1 MININDSTTC
11 DAMAEFNQRVGTACQ
26 NQDTN
31 GPSKTRA
38 VLSDVAPS
46 SYELAL
52 ESTDEFSSITERLWA
67 VHSQQRYVPCEA
79 VTSNLPSGQYTINYS
94 NNLGI
99 FFQQKKVNLDELMI
113 LPDSASEEIV
123 QQIQLFWTKEK
134 HFRQYGFLWK
144 RGILLWGPPGSGK
157 TSTLQIV
164 SSNIIKNEGIS
175 VYVDDPEI
183 AATGLERLRH
193 IEPTRPILVML
204 EDLDA
209 IVNEHGEASL
219 LALLDGELQI
229 DNVVFIA
236 TTNYPERLD
245 KRITNRPSRFDII
258 KKIEMLSAE
267 ARALYLA
274 YKNPRLN
281 ENKSELKKWVDAT
294 KGFSIAHLKEL
305 IVSVEVFN
313 VSFKES
319 IDRLAGMRQAQ
330 LESDDGMDHH
340 PVDFYKI

>member
-1 MININDSTTC
+1 MINTNNSTACNAIT
-11 DAMAEFNQRVGTACQ
+11 EFNQRVRTTCQDQNTNNSSKVQATLETAALLSH
-26 NQDTN
+26 NSA
-31 GPSKTRA
+31 PRA
-38 VLSDVAPS
+38 
-46 SYELAL
+46 
-52 ESTDEFSSITERLWA
+52 TDEFSSTTERLWA

-79 VTSNLPSGQYTINYS
+79 VTSSLPSGQYTINYS

-157 TSTLQIV
+157 TSTLQMV
-164 SSNIIKNEGIS
+164 SSDIIKNGGIS

-183 AATGLERLRH
+183 AAIGLERLRH

-209 IVNEHGEASL
+209 IVSEHGEASL

-229 DNVVFIA
+229 DNVVFVA

-258 KKIEMLSAE
+258 KKIEMPSAE

-274 YKNPRLN
+274 HKNPRLN
-281 ENKSELKKWVDAT
+281 KNKSELKKWVDAT

-313 VSFKES
+313 VPFKES
-319 IDRLAGMRQAQ
+319 VDRLTSMRQAQ
-330 LESDDGMDHH
+330 LESDDGMDHR
-340 PVDFYKI
+340 PVGFYNI